1 MERQQVK
8 KSWLKRYGWILP
20 VALLLLLAAAFGA
33 FVSVYYHA
41 DETALGFLQSDDA
54 VTVTETGYGWLFDG
68 PSADTALI
76 FYPGAKVEET
86 AYAPL
91 LHALAAEGMDVCLVK
106 MPFRLAIL
114 NGNAAEKAL
123 RAHDYAAWYIGGH
136 SMGGMMAAGYA
147 SEHADAFSGVIL
159 LAAYPIKQIPDPL
172 TELLVVGSEDQIIN
186 RKRLKE
192 GLSFAPTNY
201 QEHVIQGGNHGQFGS
216 YGPQRGDGA
225 ATIPPEEQ
233 VRETVRAIVDA
244 VGK

>member
-1 MERQQVK
+1 MAVIHVNMG
-8 KSWLKRYGWILP
+8 L
-20 VALLLLLAAAFGA
+20 
-33 FVSVYYHA
+33 SV
-41 DETALGFLQSDDA
+41 
-54 VTVTETGYGWLFDG
+54 
-68 PSADTALI
+68 
-76 FYPGAKVEET
+76 VESV
-86 AYAPL
+86 
-91 LHALAAEGMDVCLVK
+91 M
-106 MPFRLAIL
+106 
-114 NGNAAEKAL
+114 
-123 RAHDYAAWYIGGH
+123 GGH

-159 LAAYPIKQIPDPL
+159 LAAYPIQSISDPL

-225 ATIPPEEQ
+225 ATIPPEDQ